1 MRNLI
6 IYFYFSFYNYNYME
20 HLYVLKNRQ
29 RNFNKN
35 IKIKN
40 NLIII
45 IRGHIRDSFDNN
57 NLYKYILNLSI
68 NYKLYIFIHTWNIK
82 SNNISW
88 RSIEENHEKIT
99 EEIIINYFKNI
110 NLEKIFID
118 NDNYISLIGNIDGNN
133 KTTLMP
139 IKGWKN
145 MWFGI
150 YKINEY
156 VLNNLIKYNLDVNT
170 YCLNIRFDYFTNST
184 INQYNINDLNYLYNF
199 TSNDIQ
205 FIKNLASKNIP
216 YGIDNIYFGK
226 FYKIFYTAKIFNFN
240 LDDII
245 KYYDYIHAQ
254 EYLVYD
260 LQKYINIYCDDNIYD
275 NEDIDLTI
283 KMILMKLKNN
293 KLTNKKENLDLN
305 ENFTYLTYN

>member
-1 MRNLI
+1 
-6 IYFYFSFYNYNYME
+6 ME

-99 EEIIINYFKNI
+99 EEIIIKYFKNI
-110 NLEKIFID
+110 NIEKIFID
-118 NDNYISLIGNIDGNN
+118 NDNDNDISLIGNIDGNI

>member
-1 MRNLI
+1 
-6 IYFYFSFYNYNYME
+6 ME
-20 HLYVLKNRQ
+20 YLYVLKNRQ
-29 RNFNKN
+29 KKFNKN

-45 IRGHIRDSFDNN
+45 IRGHIRDSFDND

-88 RSIEENHEKIT
+88 RSIKENYEEIT

-118 NDNYISLIGNIDGNN
+118 NDNDNYISLIGNIDGYI

-156 VLNNLIKYNLDVNT
+156 ILNNLINYNLDVNT

-205 FIKNLASKNIP
+205 FMKNSVSKNIP

-245 KYYDYIHAQ
+245 NYYDYIHAQ
-254 EYLVYD
+254 EILVFD

-283 KMILMKLKNN
+283 KMILMKLKKN
-293 KLTNKKENLDLN
+293 KLTNKKENLDFN
-305 ENFTYLTYN
+305 ENFTYLRYN

>member
-1 MRNLI
+1 MDN
-6 IYFYFSFYNYNYME
+6 
-20 HLYVLKNRQ
+20 LYVLKNRQ

-35 IKIKN
+35 IKNIKNKN

-45 IRGHIRDSFDNN
+45 IRGHIRDSFDND

-88 RSIEENHEKIT
+88 RSIKENYEEIT

-118 NDNYISLIGNIDGNN
+118 NDNYISLIGNIDGYI

-156 VLNNLIKYNLDVNT
+156 ILNNLINYNLDVNT

-205 FIKNLASKNIP
+205 FMKNSVSKNIP

-226 FYKIFYTAKIFNFN
+226 FYKIFYTAKILNFN

-254 EYLVYD
+254 EYLVFD

-283 KMILMKLKNN
+283 KMILMKLKKN
-293 KLTNKKENLDLN
+293 KLTNKKENLYFN
-305 ENFTYLTYN
+305 ENFTYLKYN

>member
-1 MRNLI
+1 
-6 IYFYFSFYNYNYME
+6 ME
-20 HLYVLKNRQ
+20 YLYVLKNRQ
-29 RNFNKN
+29 KKFNKN

-45 IRGHIRDSFDNN
+45 IRGHIRDSFDND

-88 RSIEENHEKIT
+88 RSIKENYEEIT

-118 NDNYISLIGNIDGNN
+118 NDNYISLIGNIDGYI

-156 VLNNLIKYNLDVNT
+156 ILNNLINYNLDVNT

-205 FIKNLASKNIP
+205 FMKNSVSKNIP

-254 EYLVYD
+254 EILVFD

-283 KMILMKLKNN
+283 KMILMKLKKN
-293 KLTNKKENLDLN
+293 KLTNKKENLDFN
-305 ENFTYLTYN
+305 ENFTYLRYN